1 MKDFLAI
8 DERMADIG
16 DFTVGRLLPVR
27 QKRQVGP
34 ITFLDHMG
42 PVEMG
47 SGRYMDVDQHP
58 HIGLATLTYLF
69 EGMIEHKDSLG
80 SLQLVKPGDVG
91 FMTAGQGI
99 THTERTPA
107 HLRNG
112 KKIPMHG
119 YQVWIALPL
128 DKEEMAPAFEFVSKN
143 DLPVRNENGTT
154 LTMIAGSGFGM
165 ASPVHVHSPMFIV
178 DVNAEENTT
187 LSLDGELEG
196 EMAIAVAHGAAALND
211 VIVDPRQML
220 VSTEVKGIRLEL
232 KAGTRALLLG
242 GKPFEQERYLLW
254 NFVSSSKERL
264 QKAKADW
271 ESKRFPKVPGDNT
284 YVPIP

>member
-1 MKDFLAI
+1 MEHFLAI

-16 DFTVGRLLPVR
+16 DFIVGRLLPVR

-42 PVEMG
+42 PVEIG
-47 SGRYMDVDQHP
+47 AGRYMDVDQHP

-69 EGMIEHKDSLG
+69 EGTIEHRDSLG
-80 SLQLVKPGDVG
+80 SVQLVKPGDVG

-112 KKIPMHG
+112 KKMPMHG

-128 DKEEMAPAFEFVSKN
+128 DKEEMAPSFEFVSKSE
-143 DLPVRNENGTT
+143 LPVRNENGTT
-154 LTMIAGSGFGM
+154 LRLIAGNGFGM
-165 ASPVHVHSPMFIV
+165 ESPVHVHSPMFIAE
-178 DVNAEENTT
+178 VNAEENTT
-187 LSLDGELEG
+187 LSLDGKLEG
-196 EMAIAVAHGAAALND
+196 EIAIAVANGSSAIND
-211 VIVDPRQML
+211 KIVDARQML
-220 VSTEVKGIRLEL
+220 ISSDTKGMSLDL

-242 GKPFEQERYLLW
+242 GKPFAQERYLLW
-254 NFVSSSKERL
+254 NFVSS
-264 QKAKADW
+264 
-271 ESKRFPKVPGDNT
+271 
-284 YVPIP
+284 